1 MENLNKFIGVECTI
15 DDVHCMSSEEWDT
28 LGVVKQITA
37 KNVHSKHPIV
47 IVGISKRTE
56 HFNAEVWFK
65 FLDDSHPNFNEGDSD
80 SAEIAKFFDRAEF
93 TLDEKTGA
101 LI

>member
-1 MENLNKFIGVECTI
+1 MANLNKFIGVECTI
-15 DDVHCMSSEEWDT
+15 DN
-28 LGVVKQITA
+28 L
-37 KNVHSKHPIV
+37 HSKHPIV

-65 FLDDSHPNFNEGDSD
+65 FLDDSHPNFNEGDSA
-80 SAEIAKFFDRAEF
+80 SEETAKFFDRAEF

>member
-15 DDVHCMSSEEWDT
+15 DSLDKDF
-28 LGVVKQITA
+28 ITG
-37 KNVHSKHPIV
+37 KHPIV

-65 FLDDSHPNFNEGDSD
+65 LLDNSHPNFNEGDNGSE
-80 SAEIAKFFDRAEF
+80 EIAKFFDRAEF

>member
-15 DDVHCMSSEEWDT
+15 DSVD
-28 LGVVKQITA
+28 G
-37 KNVHSKHPIV
+37 KHPIV

-65 FLDDSHPNFNEGDSD
+65 LLDNSHPNFNEGDYGSE
-80 SAEIAKFFDRAEF
+80 EIAKFFDRAEF